1 MEVSHRIPQGEEDK
15 VLDASVEAILR
26 ISRETGLC
34 VREAPFRAFGRMPE
48 DESIMAHRQE
58 FVRFFASLEANLL
71 LGNFGDRFSAA
82 VDK

>member
-15 VLDASVEAILR
+15 VLDASVEANDR

-48 DESIMAHRQE
+48 DASIMAHHQE
-58 FVRFFASLEANLL
+58 FVRFLASSEANQLK
-71 LGNFGDRFSAA
+71 NNW
-82 VDK
+82 